1 LHGLYTSSVR
11 HLDARAPK
19 KFSEGVHPFVAAAS
33 TACIGPRTLSGGAV
47 ETQELSMTIRSVL
60 AASAALLMTSAVANA
75 AQVAALVGNDTI
87 ATVDTAQKK
96 AVGSVKVTGI
106 SGALVGIDVRPA
118 DGMLYGLVDDGTVV
132 TIAKD
137 GKATMKSKLDTMI
150 AKGVAVTV
158 DFNPVADRLRVM
170 GADGMN
176 LRANVDDGKVTKDG
190 DHKYADADMHKGE
203 KPNIVAGAYTNSVKG
218 TKETALYN
226 IDATIGGLIKQAPPN
241 DGVLGAVGK
250 LGIKPT
256 TAAFDIWSD
265 GNGKNEAWLMAG
277 DTLYSVDLATG
288 KATEAAKISGVSGT
302 VKDIA
307 ILGM

>member
-1 LHGLYTSSVR
+1 M
-11 HLDARAPK
+11 
-19 KFSEGVHPFVAAAS
+19 KFSTVFAAS
-33 TACIGPRTLSGGAV
+33 TL
-47 ETQELSMTIRSVL
+47 
-60 AASAALLMTSAVANA
+60 LLMTSAAVNA

-96 AVGSVKVTGI
+96 ATGSVKVTGI

-137 GKATMKSKLDTMI
+137 GKATMKSKLETMI
-150 AKGVAVTV
+150 AKGVLVTV

-170 GADGMN
+170 GADGMS

-190 DHKYADADMHKGE
+190 DHKYAETDASKGA
-203 KPNIVAGAYTNSVKG
+203 KPNVIAGAYTNSVKG
-218 TKETALYN
+218 TKETALFN
-226 IDATIGGLIKQAPPN
+226 IDATAGTLVKQAPPN
-241 DGVLGAVGK
+241 DGILGTIGK
-250 LGIKPT
+250 LGVK
-256 TAAFDIWSD
+256 ADSASFDIWSD
-265 GNGKNEAWLMAG
+265 GNGKNEAWLMVR
-277 DTLYSVDLATG
+277 DTFYSVDLATG
-288 KATEAAKISGVSGT
+288 KATEAAKISGVTGP

>member
-1 LHGLYTSSVR
+1 M
-11 HLDARAPK
+11 
-19 KFSEGVHPFVAAAS
+19 KFNSIL
-33 TACIGPRTLSGGAV
+33 T
-47 ETQELSMTIRSVL
+47 
-60 AASAALLMTSAVANA
+60 ASAAILLSSAAANA
-75 AQVAALVGNDTI
+75 AQVAALIGTDTI
-87 ATVDTAQKK
+87 AIVDTAQKK
-96 AVGSVKVTGI
+96 AIGSVKVSGI
-106 SGALVGIDVRPA
+106 SGALVGIDVRPS
-118 DGMLYGLVDDGTVV
+118 DGMLYGVVDDGTIV

-137 GKATMKSKLDTMI
+137 GSATMKSKLDTMVV
-150 AKGVAVTV
+150 KGLPVTV
-158 DFNPVADRLRVM
+158 DFNPVADRLRIM
-170 GADGMN
+170 AADGTN
-176 LRANVDDGKVTKDG
+176 LRANVDDGKVTRDG

-203 KPNIVAGAYTNSVKG
+203 KPNIIAGAYTNSVKG
-218 TKETALYN
+218 TKETALFN
-226 IDATIGGLIKQAPPN
+226 IDGTIDGLIKQAPPN

-288 KATEAAKISGVSGT
+288 KASEAAKISGVSGT

>member
-1 LHGLYTSSVR
+1 M
-11 HLDARAPK
+11 
-19 KFSEGVHPFVAAAS
+19 KFSTIFAAS
-33 TACIGPRTLSGGAV
+33 T
-47 ETQELSMTIRSVL
+47 
-60 AASAALLMTSAVANA
+60 ALLMTSVAANA

-87 ATVDTAQKK
+87 AMVDTAQKK
-96 AVGSVKVTGI
+96 ATGSVKVTGI

-137 GKATMKSKLDTMI
+137 GKATTKSKLETMV
-150 AKGVAVTV
+150 AKGLAVTV
-158 DFNPVADRLRVM
+158 DFNPAADRLRVM
-170 GADGMN
+170 GSDGTS

-190 DHKYADADMHKGE
+190 DHKYAETDASKGA
-203 KPNIVAGAYTNSVKG
+203 KPNVIAGAYTNSVKG
-218 TKETALYN
+218 TKETALFN
-226 IDATIGGLIKQAPPN
+226 IDATAGTLVKQAPPN
-241 DGVLGAVGK
+241 DGVLGTIGK
-250 LGIKPT
+250 LGVK
-256 TAAFDIWSD
+256 ADGASFDIWSD

-277 DTLYSVDLATG
+277 DTLYSVDLASG

>member
-1 LHGLYTSSVR
+1 M
-11 HLDARAPK
+11 
-19 KFSEGVHPFVAAAS
+19 KFSTILAAS
-33 TACIGPRTLSGGAV
+33 T
-47 ETQELSMTIRSVL
+47 
-60 AASAALLMTSAVANA
+60 ALLMTSVAANA
-75 AQVAALVGNDTI
+75 AQVAALIDNDTI
-87 ATVDTAQKK
+87 AMVDTAQKK
-96 AVGSVKVTGI
+96 ATGSVKVTGI

-118 DGMLYGLVDDGTVV
+118 DGLLYGVVDDGTVV

-137 GKATMKSKLDTMI
+137 GKATVKSKLETMV

-170 GADGMN
+170 GADGTS

-190 DHKYADADMHKGE
+190 DHKYAETDMHKGE
-203 KPNIVAGAYTNSVKG
+203 KPNVVAGAYTNSVKG
-218 TKETALYN
+218 TKETALFN
-226 IDATIGGLIKQAPPN
+226 IDGTIGALVKQAPPN
-241 DGVLGAVGK
+241 DGILGAVGK
-250 LGIKPT
+250 LGIK
-256 TAAFDIWSD
+256 ADKVAFDIWSD

-277 DTLYSVDLATG
+277 DTLYSVDLGTG